1 MDAFFIPLLIG
12 CVLAVS
18 SALAVVLVRKPV
30 YAVIALLAHSLSLA
44 GMYAILGAAFIA
56 VGQVLIYSGAIVV
69 LFLIVVT
76 LLPVGQELEAPTAS
90 RLFGAALAGAALVV
104 AFAAALATGAPAGA
118 AIPGTVYEVGRTL
131 FVDFI
136 VPVQVLALLLLVAV
150 VGAVAIWR
158 RHEPQRPAE
167 PSPREQV
174 RDRRLVIHR

>member
-1 MDAFFIPLLIG
+1 VDGHFIPLLIG
-12 CVLAVS
+12 CVLAVG
-18 SALAVVLVRKPV
+18 SALAVVVARKPV
-30 YAVIALLAHSLSLA
+30 YAVVALLAHSLSLA
-44 GMYAILGAAFIA
+44 GLYAILGAAFIA

-76 LLPVGQELEAPTAS
+76 LLPVGQELAAPTAS
-90 RLFGAALAGAALVV
+90 RLIGAVLAGLTLMVALSTALAV
-104 AFAAALATGAPAGA
+104 GAPVGA

-158 RHEPQRPAE
+158 RHEPQLPAE
-167 PSPREQV
+167 QSPRERV
-174 RDRRLVIHR
+174 RDRRMVLHR